1 MEGYVKEQKKLDAL
15 AEAMRLVSEEFAGT
29 KNADVAAAGHVLS
42 ELIVRHVKA
51 LDRELD
57 KILEHTGL

>member
-15 AEAMRLVSEEFAGT
+15 AEAMRLVSEEFASTRDGE
-29 KNADVAAAGHVLS
+29 VAAAGHVLS
-42 ELIVRHVKA
+42 KLIVQHVQA

-57 KILEHTGL
+57 KILQHAGL